1 MRRAVRLVR
10 RSELNRWRG
19 WRYGPLLAVV
29 VVGGLWAAG
38 SASAASAPPAVTPSY
53 LFSIPTASGSLTGRN
68 DQHLT
73 LRLTRTRDYLT
84 RFTDRPLRQATVVA
98 NVDFARRFAS
108 YFADSPPN
116 AVLTYTPRGAR
127 IPVSIVL
134 TITAPHWSP
143 KHSTWTFQATRIRKT
158 SDTLPGSTNHIKP
171 PPIPNPHTF
180 TNATLLIDDTEG
192 GCDLVPSAE
201 CEFAT
206 LAGANL
212 QGLDL
217 NGIDFTGADLT
228 GADLIGAD
236 LTGANLSGTNFTGA
250 DLNDVI
256 LTGATLYGTNF
267 TNASIVNTDLESLQL
282 WNDNLTATNLSGD
295 NLTSAVL
302 DYSYLH
308 NTNLVGANLL
318 NAVLLG
324 TALSNT
330 NFTDA
335 NLTGVDLSAAQ
346 WDGFVNLAGATL
358 CDTTGYYGNI
368 IDTSCPMS

>member
-1 MRRAVRLVR
+1 MRRAVRLLR

-180 TNATLLIDDTEG
+180 TNATLLIDG
-192 GCDLVPSAE
+192 GSTSVSNPVELPGGGIAASLGGFLQQL
-201 CEFAT
+201 FAT
-206 LAGANL
+206 TIKGAAGMTVSM
-212 QGLDL
+212 GL
-217 NGIDFTGADLT
+217 G
-228 GADLIGAD
+228 
-236 LTGANLSGTNFTGA
+236 
-250 DLNDVI
+250 V
-256 LTGATLYGTNF
+256 
-267 TNASIVNTDLESLQL
+267 
-282 WNDNLTATNLSGD
+282 
-295 NLTSAVL
+295 
-302 DYSYLH
+302 DYSYAL
-308 NTNLVGANLL
+308 TAPS
-318 NAVLLG
+318 G
-324 TALSNT
+324 TAKSTVLEPVLQIADVAFAPAIDLRVPPGQLLCTIESSIVAWQNASEPSAVDGAYI
-330 NFTDA
+330 F
-335 NLTGVDLSAAQ
+335 NLTLRGSGQPLYAGTLHYTIPASGPLSAA
-346 WDGFVNLAGATL
+346 
-358 CDTTGYYGNI
+358 
-368 IDTSCPMS
+368 CPD